1 MILYEQPLNERIRTL
16 LRLEHLFAQIHAHLQ
31 GDTTA
36 ATRAALEALCDIID
50 IASKADLRQE
60 LTKELDRQLST
71 FRALMASPGVCQ
83 DILGKLINDL
93 QTLLTQTTQDPHA
106 FGHELKHHELLSAV
120 RQRRAI
126 PGGACDFDIPEYHLW
141 LSAAAPQ
148 RHMVVHRWL
157 AEFNPV
163 AQATQLL
170 LRLIRES
177 ATATPQIATAGLFQ
191 HALDN
196 NRSYQLIQVKV
207 HDHALFPEIS
217 GGKHRFAIRFM
228 RLTDSDGHTAAVTD
242 DLSFELNCCA
252 L

>member
-1 MILYEQPLNERIRTL
+1 MIQYEQPLNERIRTF
-16 LRLEHLFAQIHAHLQ
+16 LRLEHLFARIHAHLA
-31 GDTTA
+31 GDATA
-36 ATRAALEALCDIID
+36 ATRAALETLFDIMD
-50 IASKADLRQE
+50 IAGKADLRQE
-60 LTKELDRQLST
+60 LAKELDRQLTT

-83 DILGKLINDL
+83 DILSQLIDDL
-93 QTLLTQTTQDPHA
+93 QTLLAQTTGDAHA

-141 LSAAAPQ
+141 LSTPAAQ
-148 RHMVVHRWL
+148 RRQAIQRWL
-157 AEFNPV
+157 GGFKPA

-177 ATATPQIATAGLFQ
+177 AAATPKIAVAGIFQ
-191 HALDN
+191 HALDG
-196 NRSYQLIQVKV
+196 NRPYQLIQVNV
-207 HDHALFPEIS
+207 HDNDLFPEIS

-228 RLTDSDGHTAAVTD
+228 RLTGSKGQAVPVTD
-242 DLSFELNCCA
+242 DLPFELNCCA